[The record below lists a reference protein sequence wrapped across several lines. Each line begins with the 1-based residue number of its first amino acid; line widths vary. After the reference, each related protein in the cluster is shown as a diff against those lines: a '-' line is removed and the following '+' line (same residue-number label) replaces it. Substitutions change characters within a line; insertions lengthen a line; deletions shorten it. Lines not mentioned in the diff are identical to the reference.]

1 MKERVLLKN
10 KPDAGRSAATTLKLE
25 RNDSFLKRA
34 VSASW
39 VILLIAAF
47 FQCIIFTTVA
57 NITVVLCI
65 IFAWN
70 IITKFFLINVQLQNY
85 PLSTFLIIG
94 FAVTQ
99 FYFPI
104 VFTLLEGKPVVFN
117 LILPYTIFAHS
128 IIALIVLL
136 FSHAVYRSLAGR
148 YRSNHILTRVGLFE
162 PPTDIQLWAMGFL
175 GLVAMYYVYFYS
187 PSVGREVT
195 GPIDK
200 MIQGLTP
207 FTYAPFLIPF
217 GKLYGRKG
225 PAPKR
230 LVPMLLVFT
239 VMLFVVSLGRNSR
252 GAFMLGFASI
262 AFAYALG
269 LLLGVFKSQLLTFK
283 NVTIVG
289 LVVWLLTGPIADL
302 GTAMVLVRAQR
313 NSTDRSQLIEMT
325 LEKYRDKEALQA
337 AKLASK
343 LEVRDWDEHYMDNIF
358 LARFCN
364 IKLNDASLVMA
375 EKLGDHNEDV
385 LAFSMGRLVASLP
398 EPVINMIGFQV
409 DKKFVTSS
417 SFGDYMYY
425 KTGAGE
431 SSLGSFRTGQFA
443 GTGMAAFGW
452 WYLLILGV
460 GMIPVFF
467 LFDKLT
473 LKKYLPAT
481 GDLPF
486 QKEVRFSV
494 CGLLLLYATFI
505 FLYEESVVSIGTFII
520 RGYPQKLVL
529 YLVAYHL
536 TRMISNLIMRI
547 TRRKQYFKAR
557 PVTAEPIHYNL
568 SNSGSQQATG
578 QVFR

>member
-1 MKERVLLKN
+1 MKERFLLKK
-10 KPDAGRSAATTLKLE
+10 KPVAGRSAATTVKLE
-25 RNDSFLKRA
+25 KNDDFLKRA

-39 VILLIAAF
+39 IILLIAAF
-47 FQCIIFTTVA
+47 FQCVLFTTVA
-57 NITVVLCI
+57 NITVVLCVL
-65 IFAWN
+65 FAWN

-128 IIALIVLL
+128 IVALIILL
-136 FSHAVYRSLAGR
+136 FAHAIYRSLAGQ
-148 YRSNHILTRVGLFE
+148 YRSHRILTRVGLFE
-162 PPTDIQLWAMGFL
+162 PPTDFQLWAMGFL
-175 GLVAMYYVYFYS
+175 GLIAMYYVYFYS
-187 PSVGREVT
+187 PSVGREIT

-200 MIQGLTP
+200 AIQGLAP

-230 LVPMLLVFT
+230 LLPMLLVFA

-283 NVTIVG
+283 NVAIVSMI
-289 LVVWLLTGPIADL
+289 VWLLTGPVADL

-313 NSTDRSQLIEMT
+313 NSVNRSELIERT
-325 LEKYRDKEALQA
+325 LEKYRDKDALQA
-337 AKLASK
+337 AKIASK

-375 EKLGDHNEDV
+375 EKLGEHNEDV
-385 LAFSMGRLVASLP
+385 LAFSMGRLIASLP
-398 EPVINMIGFQV
+398 EPVIDLIGLEV

-417 SFGDYMYY
+417 SFGDFMYY

-467 LFDKLT
+467 LFDKMT
-473 LKKYLPAT
+473 LKRYLPST

-486 QKEVRFSV
+486 RKEVRFSV

-520 RGYPQKLVL
+520 RGYPQKIVL
-529 YLVAYHL
+529 YLVAYH
-536 TRMISNLIMRI
+536 I
-547 TRRKQYFKAR
+547 TRVIGNIIQRIFRSKQSIKVR
-557 PVTAEPIHYNL
+557 PIQAQPTGYDFSKPVYN
-568 SNSGSQQATG
+568 G
-578 QVFR
+578 Q